1 MRLTEHAPAD
11 LVLGRI
17 LRLAAYAAAAVT
29 VTSLRVVSLPAQ
41 ELPAASEL
49 AARHDS
55 LVGGRAALET
65 LSSLRMLGTFSI
77 PAAGIEAPLEI
88 LKLRPDRYVFRT
100 VLGEGTEVS
109 QGYDGHVAWAVR
121 PNDGPRILEG
131 AERERLIAQADFF
144 GDLHDLARFVSA
156 QTLGTRDFDGRA
168 AWEVR
173 YVRVEGDTLHEFFDR
188 ETGLSLGTS
197 RRVRTAL
204 GRAEEERT
212 LFGDYRRFGG
222 LLLAT
227 TIAQRLPAADVIVR
241 IGFVELDRVTER
253 DVAPPAGVLALI
265 P

>member
-1 MRLTEHAPAD
+1 MRPAVQARA
-11 LVLGRI
+11 LWEPGRVVRVALAVATTVLG
-17 LRLAAYAAAAVT
+17 AFA
-29 VTSLRVVSLPAQ
+29 LPAQ
-41 ELPAASEL
+41 EIPTAAAL

-55 LVGGRAALET
+55 LVGGRAALEA
-65 LSSLRMLGTFSI
+65 LSSIRMLGTFSI

-100 VLGEGTEVS
+100 VLGEGAEVA
-109 QGYDGHVAWAVR
+109 QGYDGSIAWGVR

-144 GDLHDLARFVSA
+144 GDLHDLTRFVSA
-156 QTLGTRDFDGRA
+156 ETLGARDFDGRE

-173 YVRVEGDTLHEFFDR
+173 YVRVEGDTLHEFFDQ
-188 ETGLSLGTS
+188 ETGLSLGSS
-197 RRVRTAL
+197 RRVRTVL
-204 GRAEEERT
+204 GRPEEERT
-212 LFGDYRRFGG
+212 LLGDYRRFGG

-241 IGFVELDRVTER
+241 IGFVELDQVTER
-253 DVAPPAGVLALI
+253 DMAPPEGVRALI